1 MRIHAK
7 DKFDTLA
14 VPTIQLAGQGEIGIP
29 TQGNLSGMLSD
40 YLNSPIYPR
49 HAPFMTDRIARPVN
63 QVEHLSSVRQ
73 RDNQRRITP
82 DPFVGKPNASF
93 AFSKRRSNGAI
104 GINKGVGKS
113 SPRAALS
120 RPAAECC

>member
-1 MRIHAK
+1 
-7 DKFDTLA
+7 
-14 VPTIQLAGQGEIGIP
+14 
-29 TQGNLSGMLSD
+29 
-40 YLNSPIYPR
+40 
-49 HAPFMTDRIARPVN
+49 MTDRIAGPVN

-104 GINKGVGKS
+104 RINKGVGKKARGLLFPD
-113 SPRAALS
+113 PRPSAVDGFHQIHNGLLVKTPCEISAGVGSGMRSAPKPS
-120 RPAAECC
+120 R